1 MSNKHRE
8 LFTTDEYNWFLKL
21 GQAMSDPEQK
31 RVFFESVI
39 EKKEADSS
47 YNLFTDFPKQEEPMS
62 EKGAM
67 AKRYCGEILE
77 VLRRGRS
84 A

>member
-1 MSNKHRE
+1 MGKHRE
-8 LFTTDEYNWFLKL
+8 LFTTDEYQWFLKL
-21 GQAMSDPEQK
+21 HGAMSDPEQK
-31 RVFFESVI
+31 QVFYESVI

-47 YNLFTDFPKQEEPMS
+47 YSLFTDFPKQEEEMS

-67 AKRYCGEILE
+67 AKRYCSEILE
-77 VLRRGRS
+77 VLRRGKS